1 MNVYKPSTVY
11 RAFIVL
17 LGMFVMSMPV
27 CEAAEVMITVADIE
41 MAHQVIG
48 KNTRSLPGF
57 NVGSRVTVSSGR
69 FSSSDALVL
78 YILKFHQQTR
88 VCPPIAVV
96 AGALTKLKDAD
107 VHKKAVVIFWKDY
120 STTSNLNEGLDK
132 PTFLRSSFEWYILTK
147 QTERLK
153 IRNARLQGFVGA
165 DTAWRRAMDSQQK
178 FWEKSQSR
186 EDEFILRRDAYRAV
200 FDAQAAVG
208 AAERAVAGG
217 F

>member
-1 MNVYKPSTVY
+1 MSY
-11 RAFIVL
+11 RAFIVFVAV
-17 LGMFVMSMPV
+17 LGVFTMGMSV
-27 CEAAEVMITVADIE
+27 CAATEAMIAPGDIE
-41 MAHQVIG
+41 MAHQVIRE
-48 KNTRSLPGF
+48 NTRSIPGF
-57 NVGSRVTVSSGR
+57 GAGSRVTVSSGR

-78 YILKFHQQTR
+78 YILKCHQQTR

-200 FDAQAAVG
+200 FDAQAAVA